1 MNKSVITMGFLLA
14 AIASPSSHA
23 APGKGAGTI
32 EFTGMI
38 TASTCDVDINGQ
50 GGNPTIDMG
59 TISSSA
65 FKEKGDVAGIH
76 RIQIELSNCDTAV
89 LKSAGARFGGAYDA
103 NDNNLLA
110 LKTGG
115 DAATGLGI
123 EFLNEDGT
131 SLKLGDNPNKFVPI
145 TGDGTSGAAT
155 LLYSARYKSSL
166 DAVTAGKADAVAD
179 YTIIYK

>member
-1 MNKSVITMGFLLA
+1 MSILTVRGGKPQRSIWV
-14 AIASPSSHA
+14 PSRLQHL
-23 APGKGAGTI
+23 K
-32 EFTGMI
+32 
-38 TASTCDVDINGQ
+38 
-50 GGNPTIDMG
+50 
-59 TISSSA
+59 
-65 FKEKGDVAGIH
+65 KKGDVAGIH

-145 TGDGTSGAAT
+145 TGDGTTGGSHP
-155 LLYSARYKSSL
+155 
-166 DAVTAGKADAVAD
+166 AVFSPL
-179 YTIIYK
+179 